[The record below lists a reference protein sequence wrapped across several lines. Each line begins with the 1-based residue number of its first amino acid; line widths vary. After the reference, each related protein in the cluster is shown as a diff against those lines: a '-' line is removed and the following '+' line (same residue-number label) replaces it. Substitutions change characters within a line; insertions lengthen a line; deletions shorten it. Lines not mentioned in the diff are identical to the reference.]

1 MRKTEDVSKH
11 LTEISRSRFREIVTG
26 DDEEINLAEAALL
39 IAAEE
44 YSRLDVSMY
53 LEKLDRFGDRA
64 RERSGEARDEY
75 DMINAINTTLFEDL
89 GFRGNRKNYYD
100 PRNSF
105 MNEVIDLRLGIPIT
119 LTVVYMEV
127 ARRIGFSVQGVGMPG
142 HFIAKHSRDGE
153 DIFIDPFNEGRLL
166 GELGCAEMVSETSG
180 GQLQLQPAHLAAV
193 TNKQILSRMLAN
205 LLGIYAGSNDYNR
218 ALAAT
223 ERILLITPNSP
234 PHIRDRGLL
243 LAALGKTRSALEELD
258 KYLEMVPDAP
268 DAESV
273 REQIKKIRQSHAR
286 LN

>member
-1 MRKTEDVSKH
+1 MSKH
-11 LTEISRSRFREIVTG
+11 QTEITRSRFREIVSG
-26 DDEEINLAEAALL
+26 EDDEINLAEAALL

-44 YSRLDVSMY
+44 YPRLDVALY
-53 LEKLDRFGDRA
+53 LEKLDRFGDLA
-64 RERSGEARDEY
+64 RERSGEARDVY
-75 DMINAINTTLFEDL
+75 DMINAINNTLFEDL

-105 MNEVIDLRLGIPIT
+105 LNGVIDLRLGIPIT
-119 LTVVYMEV
+119 LTVVYIEV
-127 ARRIGFSVQGVGMPG
+127 ARRIGFPVQGVGMPG
-142 HFIAKHSRDGE
+142 HFIARHSRNGE

-166 GELGCAEMVSETSG
+166 GELGCAELLNETSG
-180 GQLQLQPAHLAAV
+180 GQVQLQPSHLAAV

-223 ERILLITPNSP
+223 ERILLITPDSP
-234 PHIRDRGLL
+234 PHVRDRGLL
-243 LAALGKTRSALEELD
+243 LAAIGKTQSGLDELER
-258 KYLEMVPDAP
+258 YLNILPDAA

-273 REQIKKIRQSHAR
+273 REQIKKIRQSRAR

>member
-1 MRKTEDVSKH
+1 MSKH
-11 LTEISRSRFREIVTG
+11 QTETARNRFREIVLG
-26 DDEEINLAEAALL
+26 EDEEINLAEAALL

-44 YSRLDVSMY
+44 YSRLDVSEY
-53 LEKLDRFGDRA
+53 LEKLDRFGDLA
-64 RERSGEARDEY
+64 RERSVGARDDY
-75 DMINAINTTLFEDL
+75 DMINAINNTLFEDL

-105 MNEVIDLRLGIPIT
+105 LNEVIDLRLGLPIT
-119 LTVVYMEV
+119 LTVIYIEV

-142 HFIAKHSRDGE
+142 HFIAVHSREGE
-153 DIFIDPFNEGRLL
+153 DIYIDPFNEGKLL
-166 GELGCAEMVSETSG
+166 GELGCAELLNQTTG
-180 GQLQLQPAHLAAV
+180 GQLQLNPSHLAPV

-205 LLGIYAGSNDYNR
+205 LLGIYAGSNDYHR

-223 ERILLITPNSP
+223 ERILLITPDSP

-243 LAALGKTRSALEELD
+243 LAAVGKTQSALDELER
-258 KYLEMVPDAP
+258 YLGILPGAA

-273 REQIKKIRQSHAR
+273 REQMKKIRQSRAR